1 MVNICLLH
9 DSLPLGLQGGPRF
22 QLTLKLAISP
32 DS

>member
-9 DSLPLGLQGGPRF
+9 DIPLGLQGGPRF